1 MAKTAVSLKI
11 QSMLYNV
18 CMLDNTRESKL
29 GSVTLARTLG
39 PGSIIFM
46 GIGSLIGGGIF
57 TLLGPAAGLVGP
69 GLVLSMILGSFVA
82 FLNLQMYLALG
93 TTFPE
98 AGGGYL
104 WVRKGLGEFQGFLS
118 GWLSWFAH
126 AAACGVYALSFGYYA
141 HQFFKII
148 GFNFNL
154 NLEFLSNEKII
165 AVIIILIFGY
175 LNWRGTNTTGKIGNY
190 ITVGLLI
197 ILFFFILFGA
207 YRMATLPNPFVNFSP
222 FLPHGI
228 MGIFAAVSFFYIA
241 FEGSEI
247 QVQAGEETKNPAHDL
262 KIGLLVSWGV
272 VSFIYALVSII
283 IIGAMPSDGSPVW
296 EILSTFKE
304 GAIVEAAHSF
314 MPLGGII
321 LIIGGILAN
330 LAALNAT
337 IFSSSHVAFALAR
350 DKNIWSHMSE
360 IHAKNFTPHLA
371 VVVSVILITAMVVTL
386 PLFDVASAA
395 SLLFVLLFLQINIA
409 GTKIH
414 FKYPNTKWVYKI
426 PLFPLTPIIAIIIYA
441 ALAITMLQVNPI
453 AWVITAFWALIGLVN
468 YLSYAETQS
477 REDFEK
483 DIVYE
488 EAVRVGPK
496 TGRRILMPIA
506 PELTMEELKN
516 LSEMAFALASSMGG
530 EIIVAKIIQ
539 VPQPLTLVDGATMK
553 HNQQIFENIKEWVAE
568 FNEKMPGTKNDVNL
582 RNLLMIGRDIVDTIL
597 DIVAME
603 DCDILILNWEGYTLT
618 KGTSFGSKIDRILR
632 ESKCDLLVIKNPR
645 PITSLLLCA
654 HPAGKSPY
662 LELTGE
668 IFTAVKNYFKPKTE
682 LLSILAPETPFYLKP
697 DIHILLK
704 PLKLKKKDFDEVEV
718 FKAKSIVTAIIDEA
732 KTKETSMVII
742 GATKPRLLREIS
754 FGKIPELLAK
764 HLDTSLMIVRGH
776 QGVAEAFWEKIIKRI
791 SRQKTS
797 AQ

>member
-1 MAKTAVSLKI
+1 MPEETKEHDPGK
-11 QSMLYNV
+11 
-18 CMLDNTRESKL
+18 
-29 GSVTLARTLG
+29 VTLARTLG
-39 PGSIIFM
+39 PGSIILM
-46 GIGSLIGGGIF
+46 GIGCLIGGGIF

-69 GLVLSMILGSFVA
+69 GLVLSMLLGSFVA

-104 WVRKGLGEFQGFLS
+104 WVRKGLGEFQGFLA

-141 HQFFKII
+141 HQFLKII

-154 NLEFLSNEKII
+154 NIDFLPSEKIL
-165 AVIIILIFGY
+165 AILAILFFGY
-175 LNWRGTNTTGKIGNY
+175 LNWRGTRTTGKIGNY
-190 ITVGLLI
+190 ITLGLL
-197 ILFFFILFGA
+197 FILTIFIFFGI
-207 YRMATLPNPFVNFSP
+207 YKMTSLPNPFVNFAP
-222 FLPHGI
+222 FLPNGI
-228 MGIFAAVSFFYIA
+228 MGIFAAASFFYIA

-272 VSFIYALVSII
+272 VSFIYALISIV
-283 IIGAMPSDGSPVW
+283 IIGATPSNGGPVW
-296 EILSTFKE
+296 EILSAFKE
-304 GAIVEAAHSF
+304 GAIVQAAHGF
-314 MPLGGII
+314 MPFGGII
-321 LIIGGILAN
+321 LIIGGLLAN

-350 DKNIWSHMSE
+350 DKNIWSHMAE
-360 IHAKNFTPHLA
+360 IHIKNFTPYIA
-371 VVVSVILITAMVVTL
+371 VIVSVIFIIAMVSVL

-395 SLLFVLLFLQINIA
+395 SLLFVLLFLQLNIA

-441 ALAITMLQVNPI
+441 ALAFTMLKVNPV
-453 AWVITAFWALIGLVN
+453 AWAVTAFWALIGLVN

-506 PELTMEELKN
+506 PELSIEELKN

-530 EIIVAKIIQ
+530 EIIAAKIIQ

-553 HNQQIFENIKEWVAE
+553 HNQQIFENIKDWVAE
-568 FNEKMPGTKNDVNL
+568 FNEKMPGTKNDINL
-582 RNLLMIGRDIVDTIL
+582 RNLLMVGRDIVDTIL

-632 ESKCDLLVIKNPR
+632 ESKCDLLVIKNPK

-668 IFTAVKNYFKPKTE
+668 IFTAIKSYFKPKTE

-697 DIHILLK
+697 DINIFLK

-718 FKAKSIVTAIIDEA
+718 FKAKSIVAAIIDEV
-732 KTKETSMVII
+732 KIKETSMVVI
-742 GATKPRLLREIS
+742 GATKPRFLREIS

-776 QGVAEAFWEKIIKRI
+776 QGAAEAFWEKIIKKLTI
-791 SRQKTS
+791 G
-797 AQ
+797 

>member
-1 MAKTAVSLKI
+1 MPEI
-11 QSMLYNV
+11 
-18 CMLDNTRESKL
+18 SKEHSP
-29 GSVTLARTLG
+29 GPVTLARTLG
-39 PGSIIFM
+39 PGSIILM

-57 TLLGPAAGLVGP
+57 TLLGPATGLVGP
-69 GLVLSMILGSFVA
+69 GLVISMLLGSFVA

-104 WVRKGLGEFQGFLS
+104 WVRKGLGEFQGFLA

-165 AVIIILIFGY
+165 AIVIIIIFGY

-190 ITVGLLI
+190 ITVGLL
-197 ILFFFILFGA
+197 FILAAFIFFGA
-207 YRMATLPNPFVNFSP
+207 YKMTALPNPFVNFTP

-228 MGIFAAVSFFYIA
+228 WGIFAAASFFYIA

-262 KIGLLVSWGV
+262 KVGLLVSWGV

-283 IIGAMPSDGSPVW
+283 IIGATPTNGSPVW

-304 GAIVEAAHSF
+304 GAIVEAAHGF
-314 MPLGGII
+314 MPLGGIL
-321 LIIGGILAN
+321 LIIGGIFAN

-350 DKNIWSHMSE
+350 DKNIWSHMSD
-360 IHAKNFTPHLA
+360 IHAKNFTPHIA
-371 VVVSVILITAMVVTL
+371 VIVSVIFIIAMISVL

-395 SLLFVLLFLQINIA
+395 SLLFVLLFLQLNIA

-414 FKYPNTKWVYKI
+414 FKFPNIKWVYKI
-426 PLFPLTPIIAIIIYA
+426 PLFPLTPVLAIIIYA
-441 ALAITMLQVNPI
+441 ILAITMLKVNAT
-453 AWVITAFWALIGLVN
+453 AWIVTAFWTLIGLVN
-468 YLSYAETQS
+468 YLSYAETKS

-539 VPQPLTLVDGATMK
+539 VPQPLSLIDGATMK
-553 HNQQIFENIKEWVAE
+553 HNQQIFENIKEWQTE
-568 FNEKMPGTKNDVNL
+568 FNGKMPGTKNDVNL
-582 RNLLMIGRDIVDTIL
+582 RSMLMIGRDVVDTIL

-603 DCDILILNWEGYTLT
+603 DCDLLILNWEGYTLT
-618 KGTSFGSKIDRILR
+618 KGTAFGSKIDRILR
-632 ESKCDLLVIKNPR
+632 ESKCDLLVVKNPR

-668 IFTAVKNYFKPKTE
+668 IFTAIKNYFKPRTE
-682 LLSILAPETPFYLKP
+682 LMSILAPETPFYLKP
-697 DIHILLK
+697 DLNILLK

-718 FKAKSIVTAIIDEA
+718 FKAKSIVATIIDET
-732 KTKETSMVII
+732 KIKETSMVII

-776 QGVAEAFWEKIIKRI
+776 QGVAEAFWERIIKKI
-791 SRQKTS
+791 GRQTTS
-797 AQ
+797 TQ